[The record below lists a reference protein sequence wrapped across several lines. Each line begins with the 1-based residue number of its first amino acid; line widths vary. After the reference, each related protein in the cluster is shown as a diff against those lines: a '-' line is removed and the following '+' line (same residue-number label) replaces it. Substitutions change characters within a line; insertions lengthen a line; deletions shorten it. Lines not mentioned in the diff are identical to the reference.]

1 MNSISWNKYIFIK
14 LITFVLLITV
24 LPFQA
29 FSTDITPYAS
39 KYITSYDRYIWRN
52 SNGSIGVE
60 FDVTATGTMDEIGAK
75 QITIQKKNGN
85 SWEDVKTFTSSTT
98 PSLMGKNTYYYT
110 SSVTYSAASPTSTYR
125 ARISIYVGNSSG
137 SDSRII
143 TTTSV

>member
-1 MNSISWNKYIFIK
+1 
-14 LITFVLLITV
+14 
-24 LPFQA
+24 
-29 FSTDITPYAS
+29 
-39 KYITSYDRYIWRN
+39 
-52 SNGSIGVE
+52 
-60 FDVTATGTMDEIGAK
+60 MDEIGAK